1 MVPSVEVRIVPPLP
15 TVTKVLFSKVTSKRS
30 FDVPEVLSV
39 QEVPSEE
46 VRMVPFAPTA
56 TYKEDDVSEDDV
68 SSLNSLFTQEE

>member
-1 MVPSVEVRIVPPLP
+1 
-15 TVTKVLFSKVTSKRS
+15 VTSKRS

>member
-1 MVPSVEVRIVPPLP
+1 MVVPLKP
-15 TVTKVLFSKVTSKRS
+15 TVTKSPFLLVTPKRL